1 MPPLFAAETSE
12 GALAVLMA
20 LSALLG
26 GGINWFATYLSQRR
40 AETRAVEKER
50 RAEHKEDEQSIV
62 SHYAILNE
70 RLNREVAE
78 RRAES
83 AALNSQLTRALAHLR
98 YLEGIMESKGIKFR
112 PYVYDQ
118 TPYPSSGSG
127 NHRPL
132 TEDPEEGG
140 E

>member
-1 MPPLFAAETSE
+1 MPSLFAAETSE

-26 GGINWFATYLSQRR
+26 GGINWFASYLAQRR
-40 AETRAVEKER
+40 AESRAVEKEK

-118 TPYPSSGSG
+118 TPYPSGSG

-132 TEDPEEGG
+132 SDDEPEEGG